1 MNFITGYDVLT
12 LENLQKLTHPAEY
25 FCRSPDTFLLNQK
38 LLDSLSEKE
47 KIKLAGKIV
56 LTTPRQRLF
65 LLQFAIRSMRDK
77 NEPSLSDF
85 KEVILRALRLR
96 QVFEKKDFSDLS
108 SLYSWLNQFLSSEL
122 FLEFQQLGNALVL
135 LKANYLKEVAG
146 CEPNEVITS
155 SRAFS
160 L

>member
-1 MNFITGYDVLT
+1 MLT
-12 LENLQKLTHPAEY
+12 LENLQKLTHPGEY

-47 KIKLAGKIV
+47 KIKLAGKIII
-56 LTTPRQRLF
+56 TTSRQRLF
-65 LLQFAIRSMRDK
+65 LLQFAIQSMRDK
-77 NEPSLSDF
+77 PEPSLSDF

-96 QVFEKKDFSDLS
+96 QVFEKKDFSDLN

-135 LKANYLKEVAG
+135 LKANQLKEVAG
-146 CEPNEVITS
+146 CEAGEVNNS